1 MESIWSK
8 TTELPERGSLPG
20 DITVDTAVIGGG
32 MAGVLT
38 AYQLRKRG
46 IEAVVLEAKRVGS
59 GQTKNTT
66 AKITSQHGLIYH
78 QLLRRFGEERAQE
91 YARASEE
98 AITEYGA
105 LTKAL
110 KIDCQFQPEP
120 AYLYTTQRKEAL
132 REECSAARRLG
143 IDAELCEIEGLP
155 ISHAQGLRF
164 PSQAQFHPLRFLGA
178 ISQRIPVFENTPVR
192 RVEGRK
198 VRTDHGTVFARHIVF
213 AAHFPF
219 RNFPG
224 FYFARMHQERSYV
237 LSLEGAQELSGMY
250 YGIDPGGLSF
260 RSVENKVLLGG
271 GAHRTGKSPELSAY
285 GSLRREAESFWLGC
299 RVVSAWSAQ
308 DCVTLDGVPYIGGF
322 SLTRPDWY
330 VATGFGKWG
339 MTGSMVAARQISR
352 EIAEERKR
360 EKSIFSPRR
369 FLPAAALP
377 NLGKDLL
384 ESGKGLLKEILYLPG
399 KEFDWLPPGQGAI
412 IRHCGKKRGAYR
424 DESGKI
430 YLISVRCPHLGCQL
444 EWNGDEKSW
453 DCPCHGSR
461 FDIHGN
467 LIDNPAQTGLKHRE
481 EILEG
486 KL

>member
-32 MAGVLT
+32 MAGILT

-46 IEAVVLEAKRVGS
+46 IEAVVLEAKKVGS

-66 AKITSQHGLIYH
+66 AKITSQHGQIYH
-78 QLLRRFGEERAQE
+78 RLLRRFGEERARE
-91 YARASEE
+91 YARANEE
-98 AITEYGA
+98 AITEYGQIV
-105 LTKAL
+105 KAL
-110 KIDCQFQPEP
+110 KIDCEFLPVP
-120 AYLYTTQRKEAL
+120 SYLYSSQRKEAL

-155 ISHAQGLRF
+155 ISHLQGLRF

-178 ISQRIPVFENTPVR
+178 VSQRVPVFENTPVR
-192 RVEGRK
+192 RVEGQK

-213 AAHFPF
+213 ATHFPF

-237 LSLEGAQELSGMY
+237 LSLKDTPELSGMY

-260 RSVENKVLLGG
+260 RSAGKEVLLGG

-285 GSLRREAESFWLGC
+285 ASLRREAEGFWPGC
-299 RVVSAWSAQ
+299 KVTSAYSAQ
-308 DCVTLDGVPYIGGF
+308 DCVTLDGVPYIGSF

-339 MTGSMVAARQISR
+339 MTSSMVAARQISA
-352 EIAEERKR
+352 EIAGEKRR

-369 FLPAAALP
+369 LFSAAAWSS
-377 NLGKDLL
+377 LGKEVL
-384 ESGKGLLKEILYLPG
+384 ESSKGLLKEILYLPG
-399 KEFDWLPPGQGAI
+399 KEFDWLPPGQGAV

-430 YLISVRCPHLGCQL
+430 YLVSVRCPHLGCQL

-467 LIDNPAQTGLKHRE
+467 LIDNPAQIGLKHRE
-481 EILEG
+481 EIG
-486 KL
+486 Q

>member
-8 TTELPERGSLPG
+8 TADLPERSSLPG

-46 IEAVVLEAKRVGS
+46 IEAVVLEAKKVGS

-78 QLLRRFGEERAQE
+78 RLLRRFGEERARE
-91 YARASEE
+91 YARANEE
-98 AITEYGA
+98 AITEYGQ
-105 LTKAL
+105 LVKEL
-110 KIDCQFQPEP
+110 QIDCMFQPVP
-120 AYLYTTQRKEAL
+120 SFLYTAQRKEAL
-132 REECSAARRLG
+132 REECAAVRRLG
-143 IDAELCEIEGLP
+143 IDAELCKIDGLP
-155 ISHAQGLRF
+155 ISNLEGLRF
-164 PSQAQFHPLRFLGA
+164 PSQAQFHPLRFLSA
-178 ISQRIPVFENTPVR
+178 VSQRVPVFENTV
-192 RVEGRK
+192 VTSIEGK
-198 VRTDHGTVFARHIVF
+198 NVKTNHGTVSARHIVF
-213 AAHFPF
+213 ATHFPF

-237 LSLEGAQELSGMY
+237 LSLEGAPEISGMY

-260 RSVENKVLLGG
+260 RSAGKEVLLGG
-271 GAHRTGKSPELSAY
+271 GAHRTGKNPALSAY
-285 GSLRREAESFWLGC
+285 MSLRRDAENFWPGC
-299 RVVSAWSAQ
+299 QVTSAYSAQ

-339 MTGSMVAARQISR
+339 MTSSMVAAHRISE
-352 EIAEERKR
+352 EIAKDRKK

-369 FLPAAALP
+369 VLPAAALP
-377 NLGKDLL
+377 SLGKDLL

-399 KEFDWLPPGQGAI
+399 KEFDWLPPGQGAV

-430 YLISVRCPHLGCQL
+430 YLVSVCCPHLGCQL

-467 LIDNPAQTGLKHRE
+467 LIDNPAQIGLKHRE
-481 EILEG
+481 EITAG
-486 KL
+486 K